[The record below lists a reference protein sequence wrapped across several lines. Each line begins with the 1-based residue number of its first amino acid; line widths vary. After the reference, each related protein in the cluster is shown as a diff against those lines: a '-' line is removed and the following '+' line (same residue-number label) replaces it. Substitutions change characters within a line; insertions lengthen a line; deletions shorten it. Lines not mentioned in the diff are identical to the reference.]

1 MIINVD
7 LDGVV
12 YRFEPEYRKL
22 VERARV
28 LWGDEPTEKLDVANC
43 WSLSESY
50 GVSEAQARN
59 IFEQGVTNFSLF
71 SSGDM
76 MAEAGL
82 WLDRINKRH
91 DVRFVTEPGFPDKPQ
106 VRAMAIK
113 QKAQWLADMGL
124 GRYPLI
130 LSSGGKQGYP
140 ADVVIDDKPDLKWAQ
155 EGAKNILFD
164 QPWNQDPNYHTPWLG
179 MSLVRAKSWQTV
191 NNEIARYD
199 GYKG

>member
-22 VERARV
+22 VEKAHH
-28 LWGDEPTEKLDVANC
+28 LWGNPVTLDVANC

-50 GVSEAQARN
+50 GISEQQARN
-59 IFEQGVTNFSLF
+59 IFETGVKAYSLF

-76 MAEAGL
+76 MAEAAL
-82 WLDRINKRH
+82 WLDRINKQH
-91 DVRFVTEPGFPDKPQ
+91 DVRFVTEPGFQGKAQ

-124 GRYPLI
+124 GNYPLI
-130 LSSGGKQGYP
+130 LSSGSKQGYP
-140 ADVVIDDKPDLKWAQ
+140 ADVIVDDKPDLKWAQ
-155 EGAKNILFD
+155 EGKVNILFD
-164 QPWNQDPNYHTPWLG
+164 QPWNQTPDYHTPWLG
-179 MSLVRAKSWQTV
+179 MSLIVAKSWQQV
-191 NNEIARYD
+191 SNEIARHND
-199 GYKG
+199 R

>member
-22 VERARV
+22 VEKAHH
-28 LWGDEPTEKLDVANC
+28 LWGEGVTLDVANE
-43 WSLSESY
+43 WSLGAAY
-50 GVSEAQARN
+50 GISDTQARR
-59 IFEQGVTNFSLF
+59 IFEQGVTSFSLF

-76 MAEAGL
+76 MAEAAL

-91 DVRFVTEPGFPDKPQ
+91 DVRFVTEPGFQGKAQ

-124 GRYPLI
+124 GNYPLI
-130 LSSGGKQGYP
+130 LSSGSKQGYP
-140 ADVVIDDKPDLKWAQ
+140 ADVIVDDKPDLKWAQ
-155 EGAKNILFD
+155 EGKVNILFD
-164 QPWNQDPNYHTPWLG
+164 QPWNQEPNYYAPWLG
-179 MSLVRAKSWQTV
+179 HHLIRAKSWQQV
-191 NNEIARYD
+191 SNEIARHD
-199 GYKG
+199 DR

>member
-12 YRFEPEYRKL
+12 YRFEPEFRKL

-28 LWGDEPTEKLDVANC
+28 LWGDEPTEKLKPADQWA
-43 WSLSESY
+43 LGAAY
-50 GVSEAQARN
+50 GISEAQGMR

-82 WLDRINKRH
+82 WLNRINKRH
-91 DVRFVTEPGFPDKPQ
+91 DVRFVTEPGFQGKPQ

-113 QKAQWLADMGL
+113 QKTQWLADVGL
-124 GRYPLI
+124 GNYPVI
-130 LSSGGKQGYP
+130 YSSGSKQGYP
-140 ADVVIDDKPDLKWAQ
+140 ADVIVDDKPSLKWAQ
-155 EGAKNILFD
+155 EGKVNILFD
-164 QPWNQDPNYHTPWLG
+164 QPWNQTPDYHTPWLG
-179 MSLVRAKSWQTV
+179 QYLIRCKSWQDV
-191 NNEIARYD
+191 SNEIARRN
-199 GYKG
+199 G